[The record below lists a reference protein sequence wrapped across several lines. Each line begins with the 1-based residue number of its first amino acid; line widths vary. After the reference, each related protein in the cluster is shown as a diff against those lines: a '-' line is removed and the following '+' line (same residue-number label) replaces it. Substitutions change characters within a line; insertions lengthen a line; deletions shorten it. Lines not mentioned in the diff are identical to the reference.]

1 MLAAAGCP
9 AQELGAPSWPSRWF
23 PAVCPQLWAWLL
35 MGASQAPRP
44 ALQPG
49 SPPGPP
55 TQEGHQERPC
65 PVHVFLRKTS
75 RPGQSFRHGLS
86 TQRLFSSLNASF
98 GRKNKCDGSTELL
111 SHPLCSE
118 PMPPPCEKQ
127 KHRSKRRV
135 SPKPP
140 DSCLEKRCAFRHI
153 QEAVWFS
160 CYYRTVV
167 TAVTEALEGS
177 RLTTRLCSPV
187 VHAMLATRDVVA
199 AAAGSVLAPKLQTLG
214 AEAVGWPPRP
224 APTLAHPHSSLAPS
238 SSDPIRWAPEDPPD
252 SHRPAPNTGSGTSG
266 APGPE
271 ASTGA
276 QPPQPY
282 IDFCYSREAHPIKK
296 HHPPVPSLPSCQVCL
311 WLAKNSAV
319 GSTWPHFL
327 SWSEFGST
335 S

>member
-9 AQELGAPSWPSRWF
+9 AQELGAPFWPSRWF
-23 PAVCPQLWAWLL
+23 PAVWPQLWAWLL

-75 RPGQSFRHGLS
+75 RPGQSFPHGLS

-140 DSCLEKRCAFRHI
+140 DSCLEKRCAFRHV

-177 RLTTRLCSPV
+177 
-187 VHAMLATRDVVA
+187 
-199 AAAGSVLAPKLQTLG
+199 
-214 AEAVGWPPRP
+214 
-224 APTLAHPHSSLAPS
+224 PS
-238 SSDPIRWAPEDPPD
+238 
-252 SHRPAPNTGSGTSG
+252 
-266 APGPE
+266 
-271 ASTGA
+271 
-276 QPPQPY
+276 
-282 IDFCYSREAHPIKK
+282 
-296 HHPPVPSLPSCQVCL
+296 HHPPLQPRGACDARHPRCSGGRGRVCSGPETSDPRSRGRGLAPPRSPRAPHPPSP
-311 WLAKNSAV
+311 
-319 GSTWPHFL
+319 TPTHP
-327 SWSEFGST
+327 
-335 S
+335 